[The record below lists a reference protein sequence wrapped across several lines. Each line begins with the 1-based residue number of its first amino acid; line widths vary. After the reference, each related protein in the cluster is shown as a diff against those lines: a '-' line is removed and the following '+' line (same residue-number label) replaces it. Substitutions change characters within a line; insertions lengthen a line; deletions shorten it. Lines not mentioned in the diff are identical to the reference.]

1 MPICLLGRDMKGVVP
16 DETRGKKE
24 LNKWG
29 RRKIQNILNDNNLF
43 LITENKK
50 KYKFKNC
57 FK

>member
-1 MPICLLGRDMKGVVP
+1 MKGVVP
-16 DETRGKKE
+16 DESRGKKE